1 MFRLLKSL
9 VKAYLPTSCFAL
21 LLGIPLD
28 PLGSVCPTHYELSR
42 CASAQEQTPN
52 PQPSLL
58 PQPAQLPQPT
68 QQSLP
73 TPPALA
79 PTISGKTLDELEALL
94 KAARVELGQRLAKED
109 QANAGKPETPPAS
122 LLDDPVRDG
131 EKRFLELEAIIK
143 ERRSQREA
151 ELLKAS
157 KGMPNDPKSD
167 GNQSNNPN
175 NKDPMGGPQKQPPGI
190 GPTGTEQNQTSPS
203 VEAMQQ
209 DFVAMG
215 ESLLLADVIAST
227 FRSFPEIEIARL
239 QAGVA
244 RGEVTQ
250 ANGAYDLHLDYYNLN
265 QPVGYYENN
274 RSGVGVSRQLWWGGY
289 AHAGYRI
296 GRGAFEPWYKERET
310 NKGGEL
316 RVGWVQPLLQGRAID
331 PYRVQLFQANLD
343 RQAVAPEIQQN
354 VLAASLAAASAYW
367 QWVEAGNVL
376 RSQEQL
382 LQLAIKRNEGLN
394 RLLERGLSTRQEL
407 SINAQTISER
417 QLKVMD
423 SRQKFRDTAF
433 KLAIFLRDESGTP
446 MLARP
451 DWLPNAFP
459 DISRLELQDFESA
472 FLDAQQRRPELNLI
486 QIDLQKLRWEAELA
500 RNQTLPNV
508 DFTIQGVQNVGDPA
522 TSLNDKG
529 DFILE
534 SGVVGGVP
542 VQRRKARGKLE
553 STMAKI
559 QQTEQKRWLTTNKIE
574 MELRVARNALEVTRE
589 MVERSTQLLNET
601 RQTLEFFRRDFASGN
616 RDFLFLLAQE
626 AKATEAEIK
635 LLDAEREYYIA
646 LAKLQTVL
654 GLDPLEQS
662 LGIEQSL
669 SIIE

>member
-1 MFRLLKSL
+1 MGRSEQMSRFLRSL
-9 VKAYLPTSCFAL
+9 IPTTLSTSCCVL
-21 LLGIPLD
+21 LLGLP
-28 PLGSVCPTHYELSR
+28 SV
-42 CASAQEQTPN
+42 SAQEQP
-52 PQPSLL
+52 PIPKPSQL
-58 PQPAQLPQPT
+58 PQPAPQL
-68 QQSLP
+68 LP

-143 ERRSQREA
+143 ERRSQRET
-151 ELLKAS
+151 ELLKS
-157 KGMPNDPKSD
+157 PKGTPNDPA
-167 GNQSNNPN
+167 GEGMQSNTLGNT
-175 NKDPMGGPQKQPPGI
+175 DPAGGPQKQPQGI
-190 GPTGTEQNQTSPS
+190 GPTGTEQNQASLSAGTL
-203 VEAMQQ
+203 QQ
-209 DFVAMG
+209 DLVAMG

-310 NKGGEL
+310 NKGGEF

-451 DWLPNAFP
+451 EWLPNTFP
-459 DISRLELQDFESA
+459 NISRLELQDFESA

-553 STMAKI
+553 STLAKI
-559 QQTEQKRWLTTNKIE
+559 QQNEQKRWLTTNKIE

-589 MVERSTQLLNET
+589 MVERSSQLLNET
-601 RQTLEFFRRDFASGN
+601 KQTLEFFRRDFASGN

-669 SIIE
+669 SINE

>member
-1 MFRLLKSL
+1 MDRSEQMSRFLRSL
-9 VKAYLPTSCFAL
+9 IPTYLSTSCSALSRIALSRIALCCIAPSCITL
-21 LLGIPLD
+21 LLEPQF
-28 PLGSVCPTHYELSR
+28 LGR
-42 CASAQEQTPN
+42 QCASAQERTPV
-52 PQPSLL
+52 QPS
-58 PQPAQLPQPT
+58 QLPQPIP
-68 QQSLP
+68 QSVP

-79 PTISGKTLDELEALL
+79 PTISGKTLDELETLL

-143 ERRSQREA
+143 ERRSQRET
-151 ELLKAS
+151 ELLKS
-157 KGMPNDPKSD
+157 PKGTL
-167 GNQSNNPN
+167 
-175 NKDPMGGPQKQPPGI
+175 KDPLGSPQQQPEQI
-190 GPTGTEQNQTSPS
+190 GPTATDQKQTSPS
-203 VEAMQQ
+203 AETIQQ
-209 DFVAMG
+209 DLVAMG

-310 NKGGEL
+310 NKGGEF

-367 QWVEAGNVL
+367 QWVQAGNVL

-394 RLLERGLSTRQEL
+394 RLLERGLSTRQEI

-417 QLKVMD
+417 QLKVME

-433 KLAIFLRDESGTP
+433 KLAIFLRDEAGTP

-451 DWLPNAFP
+451 EWLPGAFP
-459 DISRLELQDFESA
+459 TISRLELQDFETA

-662 LGIEQSL
+662 LSFDQSL

>member
-1 MFRLLKSL
+1 MGRSEQMSRFLRSL
-9 VKAYLPTSCFAL
+9 IPTTLSTSCCAL
-21 LLGIPLD
+21 ILGLPYVW
-28 PLGSVCPTHYELSR
+28 G
-42 CASAQEQTPN
+42 QEQ
-52 PQPSLL
+52 QPIPKPSQL
-58 PQPAQLPQPT
+58 PQPAPQL
-68 QQSLP
+68 LP

-109 QANAGKPETPPAS
+109 QANEGKPETPPAS

-143 ERRSQREA
+143 ERRSQRET
-151 ELLKAS
+151 ELLKS
-157 KGMPNDPKSD
+157 PKGTPNDPA
-167 GNQSNNPN
+167 GEGMQSNTLGNT
-175 NKDPMGGPQKQPPGI
+175 DPAGGPQKQPQGI
-190 GPTGTEQNQTSPS
+190 GPTGTEQNQASLSAGTL
-203 VEAMQQ
+203 QQ
-209 DFVAMG
+209 DLVAMG

-310 NKGGEL
+310 NKGGEF

-451 DWLPNAFP
+451 EWLPNAFP
-459 DISRLELQDFESA
+459 NISRLELQDFESA

-553 STMAKI
+553 STLAKI

-589 MVERSTQLLNET
+589 MVERSSQLLNET
-601 RQTLEFFRRDFASGN
+601 KQTLEFFRRDFASGN

-669 SIIE
+669 SINE

>member
-1 MFRLLKSL
+1 MGRSEQMSRFLRSL
-9 VKAYLPTSCFAL
+9 IPTTLSTSCCAL
-21 LLGIPLD
+21 ILGLPYVW
-28 PLGSVCPTHYELSR
+28 G
-42 CASAQEQTPN
+42 QEQ
-52 PQPSLL
+52 QPIPKPSQL
-58 PQPAQLPQPT
+58 PQPAPQL
-68 QQSLP
+68 LP

-143 ERRSQREA
+143 ERRSQRET
-151 ELLKAS
+151 ELLKS
-157 KGMPNDPKSD
+157 PKGTPNDPA
-167 GNQSNNPN
+167 GEGMQSNTLGNT
-175 NKDPMGGPQKQPPGI
+175 DPAGGPQKQPQGI
-190 GPTGTEQNQTSPS
+190 GPTGTEQNQASLSAGTL
-203 VEAMQQ
+203 QQ
-209 DFVAMG
+209 DLVAMG

-310 NKGGEL
+310 NKGGEF

-451 DWLPNAFP
+451 EWLPNAFP
-459 DISRLELQDFESA
+459 NISRLELQDFESA

-553 STMAKI
+553 STLAKI

-589 MVERSTQLLNET
+589 MVERSSQLLNET
-601 RQTLEFFRRDFASGN
+601 KQTLEFFRRDFASGN

-669 SIIE
+669 SINE

>member
-1 MFRLLKSL
+1 
-9 VKAYLPTSCFAL
+9 VW
-21 LLGIPLD
+21 G
-28 PLGSVCPTHYELSR
+28 
-42 CASAQEQTPN
+42 QEQ
-52 PQPSLL
+52 QPIPKPSQL
-58 PQPAQLPQPT
+58 PQPAPQL
-68 QQSLP
+68 LP

-109 QANAGKPETPPAS
+109 QANEGKPETPPAS

-143 ERRSQREA
+143 ERRSQRET
-151 ELLKAS
+151 ELLKS
-157 KGMPNDPKSD
+157 PKGTPTDPA
-167 GNQSNNPN
+167 GEGMQSNTLGNT
-175 NKDPMGGPQKQPPGI
+175 DPVGGPQKQPQGI
-190 GPTGTEQNQTSPS
+190 GPTGTEQNQASLSAGTL
-203 VEAMQQ
+203 QQ
-209 DFVAMG
+209 DLVAMG

-310 NKGGEL
+310 NKGGEF

-451 DWLPNAFP
+451 EWLPNAFP
-459 DISRLELQDFESA
+459 NISRLELQDFESA

-553 STMAKI
+553 STLAKI

-589 MVERSTQLLNET
+589 MVERSSQLLNET
-601 RQTLEFFRRDFASGN
+601 KQTLEFFRRDFASGN

-669 SIIE
+669 SINE

>member
-1 MFRLLKSL
+1 MGRSEQMSRFLRSL
-9 VKAYLPTSCFAL
+9 IPTTLSTSCYAL
-21 LLGIPLD
+21 ILGLPY
-28 PLGSVCPTHYELSR
+28 V
-42 CASAQEQTPN
+42 SAQEQP
-52 PQPSLL
+52 PIPKSSQL
-58 PQPAQLPQPT
+58 PQPAPQL
-68 QQSLP
+68 LP

-143 ERRSQREA
+143 ERRSQRET
-151 ELLKAS
+151 ELLKS
-157 KGMPNDPKSD
+157 PKGTPTDPA
-167 GNQSNNPN
+167 GEGMQSNTLGNT
-175 NKDPMGGPQKQPPGI
+175 DPVGGPQKQPQGI
-190 GPTGTEQNQTSPS
+190 GPTGTEQNQASLSAGTL
-203 VEAMQQ
+203 QQ
-209 DFVAMG
+209 DLVAMG

-310 NKGGEL
+310 NKGGEF

-451 DWLPNAFP
+451 EWLPNAFP
-459 DISRLELQDFESA
+459 NISRLELQDFESA

-553 STMAKI
+553 STLAKI

-589 MVERSTQLLNET
+589 MVERSSQLLNET
-601 RQTLEFFRRDFASGN
+601 KQTLEFFRRDFASGN

-669 SIIE
+669 SINE